1 MIDDVEKSAV
11 LVEKMRAALP
21 MRAFTTTG
29 LRRTLEKGSKSG
41 FPHECNVAEVR
52 YLGDEG
58 GIACALDFGIDGTKE
73 VHIVSIT
80 HLRFDRRNPLA
91 RKIEA
96 YCKHRIKRIKK
107 LHGRMAST

>member
-1 MIDDVEKSAV
+1 MIDDVEKSAA

-21 MRAFTTTG
+21 VRAFTTAG

-41 FPHECNVAEVR
+41 FPRECNVAEVR

-58 GIACALDFGIDGTKE
+58 GIACALDFGIDGSKE

-80 HLRFDRRNPLA
+80 HLKFDRRHPLA
-91 RKIEA
+91 REIEA
-96 YCKHRIKRIKK
+96 YGKHRIKRLKK
-107 LHGRMAST
+107 LHRGMVFT